1 METKKPE
8 NQCAHLEVS
17 DKEFSFQDM
26 LNLQRNLQIDLATRL
41 PESNINPFNIKT
53 KGQMRDWMKNQR
65 DAINDEFKELIEA
78 VGNQNNA
85 IWKTWK
91 AGHVKLSNE
100 NWKDLTEEEMLEL
113 KYEAIDIMHFV
124 NNIFVALQMDAK
136 EIGQMYAAKNAE
148 NLRRYNDNY

>member
-1 METKKPE
+1 MEAKKPE

-26 LNLQRNLQIDLATRL
+26 LDLQRNLQIDLSKRL
-41 PESNINPFNIKT
+41 PDSNINPIDIVT

-91 AGHVKLSNE
+91 ADHVKISNE

-148 NLRRYNDNY
+148 NLRRYNAKY

>member
-1 METKKPE
+1 MNTNKPE
-8 NQCAHLEVS
+8 NQCAHLEVE

-26 LNLQRNLQIDLATRL
+26 LDLQKNLQIDLAKRL
-41 PESNINPFNIKT
+41 PLSNINPDEIQT

-65 DAINDEFKELIEA
+65 DAIGDEFKELIEA
-78 VGNQNNA
+78 VGKQDNA

-91 AGHVKLSNE
+91 ANHVELSNE
-100 NWKDLTEEEMLEL
+100 PWKDLTEEEMLEL

-148 NLRRYNDNY
+148 NLRRYNAKY